1 MQYIL
6 WYNFRYT
13 CKIHCNRHIYNI
25 ISYHLFS
32 ELLHHCTFLLNELY
46 YFYVESYIKFRSIL
60 LLLKFRTPYLCK
72 TCKTYNNNKNYA
84 LSRKLIFKQV
94 IRNTIACKY
103 FLQPP
108 QVIRRRTLH
117 CGAWETLV
125 RGYTSSGFSLG
136 FFFFARPWNRGKST
150 RREKDVGE
158 TVVSC
163 LRGREEGRARRG
175 GERMEPKEGKKV
187 DTGGSAFITCT
198 VTYSLWADIAFYV
211 FPFNEFLAPS
221 CLEQLGT
228 VATECRRKNV
238 QLLPSNV
245 HTGRLVS
252 LHVEKH

>member
-32 ELLHHCTFLLNELY
+32 ELCITAHLSWTNHIISTLNRILNLEAFFY
-46 YFYVESYIKFRSIL
+46 YWNFAHRIYVKRAKRITIIK
-60 LLLKFRTPYLCK
+60 T
-72 TCKTYNNNKNYA
+72 YA
-84 LSRKLIFKQV
+84 LSRKLVFKQV

-136 FFFFARPWNRGKST
+136 FFFLLDRGT
-150 RREKDVGE
+150 
-158 TVVSC
+158 
-163 LRGREEGRARRG
+163 EGRMRGEKRMWARWWLVAWEGGRRG
-175 GERMEPKEGKKV
+175 GQEGVAKEWNRRKERRWTLGVPPLLRARLLIPCGLI
-187 DTGGSAFITCT
+187 SRS
-198 VTYSLWADIAFYV
+198 TYFHST
-211 FPFNEFLAPS
+211 NFLPLLAWNNW
-221 CLEQLGT
+221 EQL
-228 VATECRRKNV
+228 R
-238 QLLPSNV
+238 PSVVVKTCNFSQV
-245 HTGRLVS
+245 MCTRDDLS
-252 LHVEKH
+252 RCT

>member
-1 MQYIL
+1 M
-6 WYNFRYT
+6 
-13 CKIHCNRHIYNI
+13 
-25 ISYHLFS
+25 
-32 ELLHHCTFLLNELY
+32 
-46 YFYVESYIKFRSIL
+46 
-60 LLLKFRTPYLCK
+60 
-72 TCKTYNNNKNYA
+72 
-84 LSRKLIFKQV
+84 
-94 IRNTIACKY
+94 
-103 FLQPP
+103 
-108 QVIRRRTLH
+108 
-117 CGAWETLV
+117 
-125 RGYTSSGFSLG
+125 
-136 FFFFARPWNRGKST
+136 
-150 RREKDVGE
+150 GE

>member
-32 ELLHHCTFLLNELY
+32 ELCITAHLSWTNHIISTLNRILNLEAFFY
-46 YFYVESYIKFRSIL
+46 YWNFAHRIYVKRAKRITIIK
-60 LLLKFRTPYLCK
+60 T
-72 TCKTYNNNKNYA
+72 YA
-84 LSRKLIFKQV
+84 LSRKLVFKQV

-136 FFFFARPWNRGKST
+136 FFFFARPWNRGKGT